1 MGHKL
6 FPCFWNHS
14 RMMFSL
20 LLLSLRGYS
29 KAFVVTCLSP
39 SLGVGSPFRMD
50 HDSFSLKR
58 FVASDGVFNQ
68 FDAQF
73 QCDKRTYIKGS
84 WSVLYSKLVIEL
96 VQSSHWWWL
105 LMKPY
110 EPILLGANTLD
121 FRSGSLSS
129 CRRKSRNNSLSWWT
143 FGQFRWEI
151 YSTLISPLW
160 NATVDSKCLFLQ
172 GMLRVTVVTPRKVG
186 GTGNLQRSAGVKL
199 GKSCLRWVNFPFQ
212 DSG

>member
-1 MGHKL
+1 MKP
-6 FPCFWNHS
+6 FPHGSWFVFVEAFRCQWWCFQTIW
-14 RMMFSL
+14 
-20 LLLSLRGYS
+20 
-29 KAFVVTCLSP
+29 
-39 SLGVGSPFRMD
+39 
-50 HDSFSLKR
+50 
-58 FVASDGVFNQ
+58 
-68 FDAQF
+68 DAQF

-96 VQSSHWWWL
+96 VQPSHWWWL

-129 CRRKSRNNSLSWWT
+129 CRRKSRNNSLRWWT

-151 YSTLISPLW
+151 YCTLISPLW
-160 NATVDSKCLFLQ
+160 NATVGSKCLFLQ

-186 GTGNLQRSAGVKL
+186 GTG
-199 GKSCLRWVNFPFQ
+199 KSRLRWVNFPFQ